1 MLNYSNSAEQ
11 QKPHFNVVIATPGH
25 HMCAEYVKCLMGT
38 IYALEANNISW
49 IFQSEYASL
58 VTNAREATI
67 TGSRNLEV
75 FNPAPGKGQYT
86 YDKLFMIDSDIVWN
100 PEQFL
105 RLYASDKDLISAVY
119 FEAQG
124 ADAMVH
130 RAKNDFKPMK
140 REDIQLLQQLDEPI
154 EVYGVGLGFMCVKF
168 GVFESLK
175 RPWFGLGKV
184 IQEVDGIVYELPL
197 GEDLY
202 FCEKVAEQGHQVY
215 LDPQVIVGHIKSN
228 VVV

>member
-1 MLNYSNSAEQ
+1 MLNYSNSAQ
-11 QKPHFNVVIATPGH
+11 STKPHFNVVITTPGSKLE
-25 HMCAEYVKCLMGT
+25 AEYVKSLMAT
-38 IYALEANNISW
+38 IHTLQANNISW
-49 IFQSEYASL
+49 LYQNEYASL

-75 FNPAPGKGQYT
+75 FNSSPGKGQYT
-86 YDKLFMIDSDIVWN
+86 YDKIFCIDSDIVWN

-105 RLYASDKDLISAVY
+105 RLYSSDKSVISAVY

-124 ADAMVH
+124 TDAMIH
-130 RAKNDFKPMK
+130 KNKNDFRPTS
-140 REDIQLLQQLDEPI
+140 REELQLLQQLGEPI
-154 EVYGVGLGFMCVKF
+154 EVYGVGLGFMCIKS

-184 IQEVDGIVYELPL
+184 IQEVDGVTYELPL

-202 FCEKVAEQGHQVY
+202 FCERVAEQGHKVFV
-215 LDPQVIVGHIKSN
+215 DPNIIVGHIKSN
-228 VVV
+228 IVV

>member
-1 MLNYSNSAEQ
+1 
-11 QKPHFNVVIATPGH
+11 
-25 HMCAEYVKCLMGT
+25 MCAEYVKCLMGT

>member
-1 MLNYSNSAEQ
+1 M
-11 QKPHFNVVIATPGH
+11 ATIH
-25 HMCAEYVKCLMGT
+25 TLD
-38 IYALEANNISW
+38 ANNISW
-49 IFQSEYASL
+49 IFQSEYASII
-58 VTNAREATI
+58 TNAREATI

-75 FNPAPGKGQYT
+75 FNSVPGKGQYT

-105 RLYASDKDLISAVY
+105 RLYASNKDLISAVY

-140 REDIQLLQQLDEPI
+140 REEIQLLQQLDEPI
-154 EVYGVGLGFMCVKF
+154 EVYGVGLGFMCVKS

-184 IQEVDGIVYELPL
+184 IQEVDGVIYELPL

-202 FCEKVAEQGHQVY
+202 FCERVAEQGHQVY
-215 LDPQVIVGHIKSN
+215 LDPQIIVGHVKSN